1 MSEKETENP
10 KYSCNSC
17 QFQFVTKE
25 LCDAYRQ
32 LLDEKINGLKKA
44 IYVSGATVGIVL
56 TVVNFIVALFGK

>member
-10 KYSCNSC
+10 K
-17 QFQFVTKE
+17 FITKE